1 MNNNLIDLRK
11 KEKHL
16 SKKELWV
23 ATNLAS
29 ETAKNDGFKKNN
41 RLYIKA
47 VGFEDLNQ
55 EQKQEILTEFTI
67 RRLRNN
73 GVRQV

>member
-1 MNNNLIDLRK
+1 MNKINLTKI
-11 KEKHL
+11 EKHL
-16 SKKELWV
+16 SKKELWA
-23 ATNLAS
+23 ATNLAW

-41 RLYIKA
+41 RLYIKE

-55 EQKQEILTEFTI
+55 DQKQEILTEFTV